1 MEKKE
6 LIRWKDVLENVGKD
20 AVATVVFLYFD
31 ELAHHLGKHAEQY
44 GDCGVIYSDL
54 CRAHGG
60 EIDATILDKA
70 DHRAWMRFRREW
82 GKMLSEPNKDEVD
95 ELIWSLGG

>member
-1 MEKKE
+1 MAKKM
-6 LIRWKDVLENVGKD
+6 LRWKEILENVGKD
-20 AVATVVFLYFD
+20 PVATVVFLYFD
-31 ELAHHLGKHAEQY
+31 ELAHLLGRHAEEY

-60 EIDATILDKA
+60 EIDAALLDKA
-70 DHRAWMRFRREW
+70 DYQAWKRFHKEW
-82 GKMLSEPNKDEVD
+82 GHLLPKPDKRYVD